1 MADNTSYL
9 CQDMC
14 DQLHWSWPIADWQTG
29 TNVPWHT
36 DTSILWHINTLALAH
51 YYYGTLAHSFF
62 CTCHCRPHCP
72 GHPHCGRVGGSWV
85 EWSSPTDCQ
94 LNPTD
99 CQGTRTDTLHCWTRA
114 QTDTEWLV
122 VRYLYIV
129 TAHRWTLDWGHWLA
143 RDTEDWTLDLLS
155 FVLHRLESGTVLLWG
170 RSHLSVPEY
179 IPPPPLEL
187 SRVLVGSWQLSDNRR
202 IVKPLS
208 SGRLR
213 GAAAFSASSWH
224 FVISSIFLLF
234 HLRISSVSQRD
245 CSKSLDIHWEGDASH
260 CLL

>member
-1 MADNTSYL
+1 MA
-9 CQDMC
+9 
-14 DQLHWSWPIADWQTG
+14 HWHIDTLAHWHMITMAHYYFG
-29 TNVPWHT
+29 TLILW
-36 DTSILWHINTLALAH
+36 LWHIITMAHWHTPSSALVTVGPLALAI
-51 YYYGTLAHSFF
+51 
-62 CTCHCRPHCP
+62 PI
-72 GHPHCGRVGGSWV
+72 VNEWEVV
-85 EWSSPTDCQ
+85 ELSEVPQ
-94 LNPTD
+94 LIVNSTQPNWLS
-99 CQGTRTDTLHCWTRA
+99 RDTNRHTALLCWTRA

-129 TAHRWTLDWGHWLA
+129 TAHRWTLEWGHWLA

-155 FVLHRLESGTVLLWG
+155 FVLLRLESGTLLLWG

-179 IPPPPLEL
+179 IPPPLLEL
-187 SRVLVGSWQLSDNRR
+187 SRVLVSSRQLSDNRT

-234 HLRISSVSQRD
+234 LLRISSVSQRD
-245 CSKSLDIHWEGDASH
+245 CSKSLDIHWKGDASH